1 MSEWKEYGLADV
13 YDFASG
19 LSKSADQFGFG
30 SEFVSFKDVF
40 QNFFLPQK
48 LNSLVNS
55 SDKEQKSCS
64 VMKGDVFLTRTSE
77 TQEELGMSAVALKDY
92 PKATFNGFAKRLRPK
107 GTITILPEYAGY
119 YFRSKK
125 FRDEVTSMASM
136 TTRASLNNGMLSA
149 LRIVVPPIEVQ
160 KRIGSSLKALDDKI
174 DLLHRQNATLEKM
187 AETLF
192 RQWFVE
198 RSLSEAEGE
207 AKEEWEVGKLGEILS
222 VKGGTTPST
231 KESNYW
237 DGNIHWTSPRD
248 VTNLNG
254 IYMFDTERKITESG
268 LSKISSG
275 LLPKGT
281 LLMTSRAPVGVLAF
295 SEIPVAINQGYIA
308 VIDDKGFSKEFIY
321 LWLKTNMDYVQ
332 SYSNGSTFLEISKSA
347 FKSLDIMLPP
357 EGIRDEFQ
365 AVIKPLFNKIKSN
378 QIQIL
383 TLTALRDTLL
393 PKLMSGEVRVSEL

>member
-207 AKEEWEVGKLGEILS
+207 AKEEWEIVKIGNLISIGSGKGLKKESFIENGLYPILGANGEIGKTNEFLFNEKLIYTGR
-222 VKGGTTPST
+222 VGTL
-231 KESNYW
+231 
-237 DGNIHWTSPRD
+237 GNIFRIDKEKVW
-248 VTNLNG
+248 
-254 IYMFDTERKITESG
+254 
-268 LSKISSG
+268 LSDN
-275 LLPKGT
+275 T
-281 LLMTSRAPVGVLAF
+281 LVVKPIEYF
-295 SEIPVAINQGYIA
+295 N
-308 VIDDKGFSKEFIY
+308 FIY
-321 LWLKTNMDYVQ
+321 LILKTSRLEDYNV
-332 SYSNGSTFLEISKSA
+332 GSTQPLIRQSDINEIE
-347 FKSLDIMLPP
+347 ITLPP
-357 EGIRDEFQ
+357 KDKLLEFESLTD
-365 AVIKPLFNKIKSN
+365 KFFKKIKSN
-378 QIQIL
+378 QTQIR